1 MKARAFQM
9 TSSALSG
16 SAESYRGEPAWCES
30 RQPIHFGPVLRTVSG
45 LTDPGQRWCMGLIL
59 CFFHGPPSPR
69 VDALIP

>member
-45 LTDPGQRWCMGLIL
+45 LTAGQSWCMGLIL

>member
-45 LTDPGQRWCMGLIL
+45 LTDRTELVQGVDPL
-59 CFFHGPPSPR
+59 FFSWAPSPR